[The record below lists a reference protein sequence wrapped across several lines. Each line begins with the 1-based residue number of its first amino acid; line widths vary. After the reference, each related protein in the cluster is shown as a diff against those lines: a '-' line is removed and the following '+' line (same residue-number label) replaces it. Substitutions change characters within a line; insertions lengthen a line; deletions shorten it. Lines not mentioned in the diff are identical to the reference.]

1 MVNSGATPAQ
11 DNQWGAIEYDNG
23 LIDSAMLQQL
33 QDQFC
38 RANNLYLVCLGR
50 EEGVITKAYGSREE
64 LSFLHSLVDKQ
75 AYMNLIMRAEHDWV
89 ETMLEQQVSQ
99 ACIKMCSIATRIEK
113 KVEVIW
119 VVIGLLRDAM
129 PEGIELPEY
138 MMTTTEKGFYA
149 SAEFLASLSTQLFEV
164 KINQMIAQDAMKKSL
179 DSELEI
185 KQQLDRTQAMAE
197 VIGMLESDEGF
208 TELTQRIL
216 KETCESLQIAG
227 GFLIRENI
235 DRRTTDMI
243 GEFVERSEDSLIRH
257 FQHIDKDELPFFNG
271 KPYMI
276 SSSSM
281 MPEPFERFFKE
292 NGLSAAV
299 FQPMEVNDNGL
310 LMYLGFFEKGN
321 KREWES
327 EDIKFISGVKR
338 VIQSILIKRIAKNSL
353 ASSYASLEA
362 ILENTGCG
370 ILVVD
375 YNTRSILYTNQK
387 LKDLFS
393 HTIAAGNLEELV
405 FGEEEEKKTHYYDE
419 VYYVEEERWLDVHK
433 TEIDWVDG
441 RRVGLCTLYDITDK
455 KLYQKKIENQAN
467 NDFLTGLYNRM
478 RCEQDLGRYIAKAQA
493 VNCEGALLYIDLDDF
508 KHINDGLG
516 HPYGDVLLKAI
527 SHSLQRIEG
536 IEKSC
541 YRMGGDEFIVI
552 ISEAVY
558 PQMERILR
566 DIDSIFSKPWFLKG
580 EDYYCT
586 MSMGITCFP
595 SDGNSVDDL
604 IRKADMALMTAKRR
618 GKNCVEYYNDK
629 DQASTYRRLDMEKN
643 MRTAAMNA
651 CKEFEVYYQPIVAV
665 QEDGTPCCGAEAL
678 VRWNSSVLGFVSP
691 EDFIP
696 LAEYLGLINPIGEF
710 VLEQAA
716 KRCKYWNDMGHPNY
730 KVNVNLSVVQLLQND
745 IIKKIK
751 KVLDETRINPHNLTL
766 EVTESLAI
774 NDMEHMKRILSEI
787 KSLGVKVALDD
798 FGTGYSSLNH
808 IREMPIDVIK
818 IDRCFI
824 EHLGEDDFS
833 DAFVKMV
840 NELANTIGVK
850 VCVEGVETKLQ
861 LDVASDMKVSMIQ
874 GYYFGKPMKIAEFE
888 AKYL

>member
-11 DNQWGAIEYDNG
+11 DNQWGAIKYDNG

-38 RANNLYLVCLGR
+38 HANNLYLVCLGR

-751 KVLDETRINPHNLTL
+751 KVLDETRINPRNLTL

-874 GYYFGKPMKIAEFE
+874 GYYFGKPMKIVEFE
-888 AKYL
+888 EKYL

>member
-1 MVNSGATPAQ
+1 MANSGSQSAKEYQQGIAK
-11 DNQWGAIEYDNG
+11 YDNG

-75 AYMNLIMRAEHDWV
+75 AYMSLIMRAEHDWI
-89 ETMLEQQVSQ
+89 ETMLEQQVGQ
-99 ACIKMCSIATRIEK
+99 ACIKMCSIATRLEE

-119 VVIGLLRDAM
+119 VVIGILRDAV
-129 PEGIELPEY
+129 PEGVELPEY
-138 MMTTTEKGFYA
+138 MMTTTEKSFYA
-149 SAEFLASLSTQLFEV
+149 STEFLASLSAQLFEV
-164 KINQMIAQDAMKKSL
+164 KINQLIAQDAMKKSL
-179 DSELEI
+179 ESENEM
-185 KQQLDRTQAMAE
+185 KHQLHRSQAMTE
-197 VIGMLESDEGF
+197 VVRMLESDEGF
-208 TELTQRIL
+208 SELTVDIL
-216 KETCESLQIAG
+216 RETCESLDLSG
-227 GFLIRENI
+227 GFLIRENV
-235 DRRTTDMI
+235 DHKTTDMI
-243 GEFVERSEDSLIRH
+243 CEYVKNKEDSLISG
-257 FQHIDKDELPFFNG
+257 FQKKEKVQLPFFNG

-276 SSSSM
+276 SSDSM
-281 MPEPFERFFKE
+281 KPEAFERFFRE
-292 NGLSAAV
+292 NDLSAAV
-299 FQPMEVNDNGL
+299 FQPLEVSDHL
-310 LMYLGFFEKGN
+310 LMYVGFFEKEAF
-321 KREWES
+321 RVWES
-327 EDIKFISGVKR
+327 DDIKFISGVKR
-338 VIQSILIKRIAKNSL
+338 VIQSILLKRIAKNSL

-362 ILENTGCG
+362 ILENAGCG
-370 ILVVD
+370 IYVVD
-375 YNTRSILYTNQK
+375 YHTRSILYTNQK

-393 HTIAAGNLEELV
+393 RTIKAGKLEEIV
-405 FGEEEEKKTHYYDE
+405 FAEEEEKKTHYYDE
-419 VYYVEEERWLDVHK
+419 VYFVEEERWLDVHK

-441 RRVGLCTLYDITDK
+441 RKVGLCTLYDITDK

-516 HPYGDVLLKAI
+516 HQYGDVLLKAI
-527 SHSLQRIEG
+527 SHSFQRIEG
-536 IEKSC
+536 IENSC

-586 MSMGITCFP
+586 MSMGIACFP

-651 CKEFEVYYQPIVAV
+651 CKEFEVYYQPIVNA

-678 VRWNSSVLGFVSP
+678 IRWNSSVLGFVSP

-710 VLEQAA
+710 VLQEAA

-751 KVLDETRINPHNLTL
+751 KVIDDTRINPRNLTL

-787 KSLGVKVALDD
+787 KALGVKVALDD

-850 VCVEGVETKLQ
+850 VCVEGVETKKQ
-861 LDVASDMKVSMIQ
+861 LDVACDMKVCMIQ
-874 GYYFGKPMKIAEFE
+874 GYYFGKPMKIEDFE
-888 AKYL
+888 KKYL

>member
-11 DNQWGAIEYDNG
+11 DNQWGAIKYDNG

-710 VLEQAA
+710 VFEQAA

-751 KVLDETRINPHNLTL
+751 KVLDETRINPRNLTL

-861 LDVASDMKVSMIQ
+861 LDVACGMRVSMIQ

-888 AKYL
+888 EKYL

>member
-11 DNQWGAIEYDNG
+11 DNQWGAIKYDNG

-119 VVIGLLRDAM
+119 VVIGLLREEM

>member
-11 DNQWGAIEYDNG
+11 DNQWGAIKYDNG

-185 KQQLDRTQAMAE
+185 KQQLGRTQAMAE

-643 MRTAAMNA
+643 MRTAAMNV

-696 LAEYLGLINPIGEF
+696 LAEYLGLITPIGEF

-751 KVLDETRINPHNLTL
+751 KVLDETRINPRNLTL

-861 LDVASDMKVSMIQ
+861 LDVACDMRVSMIQ

-888 AKYL
+888 EKYL

>member
-11 DNQWGAIEYDNG
+11 DNQWGAIKYDNG

-38 RANNLYLVCLGR
+38 HANNLYLVCLGR

-185 KQQLDRTQAMAE
+185 KQQLGRTQAMAE

-643 MRTAAMNA
+643 MRTAAMNV

-696 LAEYLGLINPIGEF
+696 LAEYLGLITPIGEF

-751 KVLDETRINPHNLTL
+751 KVLDETRINPRNLTL

-861 LDVASDMKVSMIQ
+861 LDVACDMRVSMIQ

-888 AKYL
+888 EKYL

>member
-11 DNQWGAIEYDNG
+11 DNQWGAIKYDNG

-38 RANNLYLVCLGR
+38 HANNLYLVCLGR

-119 VVIGLLRDAM
+119 VVIGLPREAV
-129 PEGIELPEY
+129 PEGIELPDY

-243 GEFVERSEDSLIRH
+243 GEFVERSEDSMIRH

-643 MRTAAMNA
+643 MRTAAMNV

-751 KVLDETRINPHNLTL
+751 KVLDETRINPRNLTL